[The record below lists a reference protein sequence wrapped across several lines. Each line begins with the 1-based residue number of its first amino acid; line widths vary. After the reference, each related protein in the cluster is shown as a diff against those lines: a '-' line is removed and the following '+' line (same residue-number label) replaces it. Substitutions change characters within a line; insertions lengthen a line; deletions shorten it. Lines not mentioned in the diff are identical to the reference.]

1 LYILEQYCSLRFQAL
16 ARPIEK
22 KITGRR
28 RRRRNIALIAIGVGT
43 VRLIIFVLVSDK
55 VDTL

>member
-1 LYILEQYCSLRFQAL
+1 M
-16 ARPIEK
+16 

-43 VRLIIFVLVSDK
+43 VRLIIFVLVNDK